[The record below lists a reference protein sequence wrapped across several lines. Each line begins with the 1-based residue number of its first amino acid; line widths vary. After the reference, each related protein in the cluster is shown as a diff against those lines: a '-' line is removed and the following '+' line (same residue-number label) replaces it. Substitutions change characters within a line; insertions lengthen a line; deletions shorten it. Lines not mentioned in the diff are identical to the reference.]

1 MKNFN
6 RYKVRRERDPI
17 PWRYSL
23 LVFICLIF
31 LASGFIYA
39 AKKHFL
45 AVDYSIKNE
54 RLQKEIEELE
64 NQQRQLKFQREVAV
78 SPAEIEKIAKK
89 MGFRK
94 TSSENILIN
103 SSESFRK
110 DKRDD
115 KNLRPNIARANNET
129 SSRQISKKD
138 SKKKS
143 DDDSSQGAKL
153 ADNKNLKFGKTGT
166 LRE

>member
-1 MKNFN
+1 MKDFN

-23 LVFICLIF
+23 LIFVCLIF

-89 MGFRK
+89 LGFRK

-103 SSESFRK
+103 SSESDRNKVDGKYFG
-110 DKRDD
+110 
-115 KNLRPNIARANNET
+115 PNIARTDNET

-143 DDDSSQGAKL
+143 DDDLSQGAKL
-153 ADNKNLKFGKTGT
+153 TNNKNLKFGKTGT

>member
-64 NQQRQLKFQREVAV
+64 NQQRHLKFQKEVAV

-89 MGFRK
+89 LGFRK
-94 TSSENILIN
+94 TSSDNILIN
-103 SSESFRK
+103 GSESDRNK
-110 DKRDD
+110 MDGKY
-115 KNLRPNIARANNET
+115 LGANIARTDNET

-153 ADNKNLKFGKTGT
+153 TNNKNLKFGKTGT